1 VPTAI
6 RNIVLAALAPRLL
19 HGYRVLRHLWLKPF
33 ERELALIPR
42 YLDRDRV
49 AVDVGANV
57 GLMASVMAR
66 GSKRVIA
73 FEPHPGCAQHLRRI
87 AIRNC
92 EVVEAAAS
100 DRDGAAILRVPHT
113 HALGT
118 IETANKLSD
127 QSAVTGLTVQT
138 QTLDSALASRL
149 SPGEMV
155 SFVKIDVEG
164 HEHAVLRGAR
174 RLLETHRPV
183 LMVEIEYRHGASV
196 GETFAL
202 LETLGYQGFVTL
214 DGSKLTLIT
223 PGGLRQ
229 LQSPERAL
237 TPICNVLFFQRST
250 HGTAL

>member
-1 VPTAI
+1 MV
-6 RNIVLAALAPRLL
+6 RDALPPKLL

-42 YLDRDRV
+42 YLDPERV
-49 AVDVGANV
+49 AIDVGANV
-57 GLMASVMAR
+57 GLMTSVMAR

-73 FEPHPGCAQHLRRI
+73 FEPHLGCARHLRRI

-92 EVVEAAAS
+92 EVIQAAAS
-100 DRDGAAILRVPHT
+100 DRNGTAVLRVPHV

-118 IETANKLSD
+118 IEAANKLSG
-127 QSAVTGLTVQT
+127 QNAVAGFTVQT
-138 QTLDSALASRL
+138 QTIDSALAARL

-174 RLLETHRPV
+174 RLLEAHRPV
-183 LMVEIEYRHGASV
+183 LMVEIEYRHGAEA
-196 GETFAL
+196 GDAFAL
-202 LETLGYQGFVTL
+202 LEGFGYQGFVTL

-223 PGGLRQ
+223 PDGLRQ
-229 LQSPERAL
+229 LQSPGRTL
-237 TPICNVLFFQRST
+237 TPIHNVLFFQRSA
-250 HGTAL
+250 HGGTAL